1 MAHDKP
7 QPCKVPA
14 LDRCQKRFLWTIKGV
29 NLVQHPAVGLVLQA
43 GDLEKLPQ
51 APCLKSLGLFLI
63 LNKQA
68 SCLKSQGLFLI
79 LNKQASCLAGM
90 EEDGD
95 DKRFVQ
101 LELACEADGVVQSPN
116 PL

>member
-51 APCLKSLGLFLI
+51 APSLKSL
-63 LNKQA
+63 
-68 SCLKSQGLFLI
+68 GLFLI